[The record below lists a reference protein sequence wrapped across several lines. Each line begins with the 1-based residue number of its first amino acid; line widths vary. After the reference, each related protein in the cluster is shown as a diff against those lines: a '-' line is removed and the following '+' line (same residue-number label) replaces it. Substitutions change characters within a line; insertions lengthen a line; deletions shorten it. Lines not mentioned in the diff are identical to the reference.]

1 MQASISPEPT
11 QNCQSSGLQSD
22 ESANSAGAAASMP
35 HSDSEQLQTSGME
48 IREAEQNRVAAEAA
62 AKAEQEATVKVEQD
76 CLRSAAVPEQEA
88 TVHAEQDI
96 VEKGRLTEAAKAGGS
111 SPLRVRNGSLSN
123 ESMRKKLEAR
133 KAKLEGGDKV
143 VVSCSPT
150 AAPKPSLANGMVD
163 TLALEQAAEADQNL
177 SPKVLRLDGADS
189 RIAAEAEVSDS
200 LASETLPIE
209 PAELSQSTVPVR
221 SDAAAAS
228 TTAEESEAASTQDVE
243 VEETFSELP
252 QEEAAAASAKKQED
266 EDHTFEYSFS
276 SSHAI
281 QLPQF
286 GS

>member
-1 MQASISPEPT
+1 
-11 QNCQSSGLQSD
+11 
-22 ESANSAGAAASMP
+22 
-35 HSDSEQLQTSGME
+35 ME

-76 CLRSAAVPEQEA
+76 CLRSASGPEQEA

-123 ESMRKKLEAR
+123 ESMRKKLEER

-177 SPKVLRLDGADS
+177 SPKVLRLDAADS
-189 RIAAEAEVSDS
+189 KIAAE
-200 LASETLPIE
+200 ASETLPSE
-209 PAELSQSTVPVR
+209 LAELSQSTVPVR
-221 SDAAAAS
+221 LDAAAAS